1 MNKTHLTKIIILS
14 IFFIFFFK
22 FSITGL
28 ASIYDINV
36 NVSDS
41 VWVEDV
47 PDTILLINSTTFV
60 VDGDLS
66 SQGNGHCTS
75 ISESTFLIIDEN
87 TSKVDCEID
96 SDKLSIT
103 PAVNFTGNSTCE
115 VRCSSSDFEDINFT
129 IFVIETT
136 DPEPESTSTA
146 LNLMGTSRINFLISL
161 YHSK

>member
-66 SQGNGHCTS
+66 SQ
-75 ISESTFLIIDEN
+75 
-87 TSKVDCEID
+87 K
-96 SDKLSIT
+96 
-103 PAVNFTGNSTCE
+103 
-115 VRCSSSDFEDINFT
+115 R
-129 IFVIETT
+129 
-136 DPEPESTSTA
+136 
-146 LNLMGTSRINFLISL
+146 SL
-161 YHSK
+161 CFNIQSLFNY